1 MKILIV
7 TLICL
12 TSLWSLDEG
21 ELKFSIGGKQ
31 YVTTNAQGLVQ
42 IKKGKARI
50 YIAVKDIESRFMLV
64 LTADVPQGQET
75 QQLNLNTADSSLTA
89 SLRTRNGTFAV
100 MPQVQLAKVDQQIS
114 YVESTHVDTGELE
127 DDTDDKA
134 DKHSGERT
142 RKKRKKIR
150 SEYKR
155 VKPRWHTMNSKE
167 RIKSG
172 EGVIENNSFRDTY
185 FALQL
190 TPVLSQ
196 GKVVSYSGTFAGS
209 GRFSN
214 TVSGSEVRPIKNGV
228 FRVRVEN
235 VQ

>member
-1 MKILIV
+1 MKVIAV
-7 TLICL
+7 GLICL
-12 TSLWSLDEG
+12 TSIWSLEEG

-31 YVTTNAQGLVQ
+31 YATTNAQGLVQ
-42 IKKGKARI
+42 VKKGKARI

-75 QQLNLNTADSSLTA
+75 QQLNLNTSDSELTA

-100 MPQVQLAKVDQQIS
+100 MPQVQLAKIDPQIS
-114 YVESTHVDTGELE
+114 YVESSHVETGELE
-127 DDTDDKA
+127 DDPEDKA
-134 DKHSGERT
+134 DKHSGKHT
-142 RKKRKKIR
+142 IKKRKKMR

-155 VKPRWHTMNSKE
+155 VKPRWHTMTHKE
-167 RIKSG
+167 RVKSG
-172 EGVIENNSFRDTY
+172 EGVIENNSFRETH

-196 GKVVSYSGTFAGS
+196 GKVVSYTGTFAGS

-228 FRVRVEN
+228 FRVRVDN